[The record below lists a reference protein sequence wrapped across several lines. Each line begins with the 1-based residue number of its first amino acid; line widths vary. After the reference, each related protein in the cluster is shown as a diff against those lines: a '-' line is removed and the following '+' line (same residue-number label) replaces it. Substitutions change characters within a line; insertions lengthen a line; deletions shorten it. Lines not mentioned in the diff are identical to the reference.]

1 MEIEPKLEITLPT
14 VIHDIAAKKVQ
25 EISKE
30 EKLTRDRLKELRAG
44 VSKRFKTV
52 F

>member
-1 MEIEPKLEITLPT
+1 MEIEAKLEITLPAAIQEIT
-14 VIHDIAAKKVQ
+14 AKKVQ